1 MEGIIR
7 ITYIN
12 ICLLQSVVQ
21 SLEDAGGVH
30 EEGDEE
36 ADYDKHSK
44 MYWIVEHRPETEI
57 QEPT

>member
-1 MEGIIR
+1 M

-12 ICLLQSVVQ
+12 VCLLQSVVQ